1 MLTGKYLF
9 ETTKTLSLHPL
20 MFESLDL
27 PLLIGLIIALAA
39 TGIVGGILA
48 GLLGVGGGIVIVPV
62 LFHILPYFG
71 VGDDIR
77 MHVAVGTSLAT
88 IILTSISSARSHY
101 KKGAIDT
108 QLLKRW
114 GPIIFIGVLFGTW
127 FASKTDATILTGIF
141 AVLALFVAANMAFRP
156 ENVHLSDKL
165 PGSPFKELIALFI
178 GSFSAMMG
186 IGGGTFT
193 VPILTLFS
201 YPIRKAVGT
210 AAAIGLIISIPG
222 TLGFLLSG
230 LTVSEL
236 PPGNI
241 GYVNMLGFIVIVPMT
256 VLCAPFGAHLAHS
269 INTGL
274 LKKAFALFLFLTSLR
289 MFYGL
294 I

>member
-1 MLTGKYLF
+1 
-9 ETTKTLSLHPL
+9 
-20 MFESLDL
+20 MFESIDL
-27 PLLIGLIIALAA
+27 PLLIGLVIALAA

-114 GPIIFIGVLFGTW
+114 GPFIFIGVLFGTW

-141 AVLALFVAANMAFRP
+141 AVLALVVAANMAFRP

-165 PGSPFKELIALFI
+165 PGSPFKELIAL
-178 GSFSAMMG
+178 
-186 IGGGTFT
+186 
-193 VPILTLFS
+193 
-201 YPIRKAVGT
+201 
-210 AAAIGLIISIPG
+210 
-222 TLGFLLSG
+222 
-230 LTVSEL
+230 
-236 PPGNI
+236 
-241 GYVNMLGFIVIVPMT
+241 
-256 VLCAPFGAHLAHS
+256 
-269 INTGL
+269 
-274 LKKAFALFLFLTSLR
+274 
-289 MFYGL
+289 
-294 I
+294 

>member
-1 MLTGKYLF
+1 
-9 ETTKTLSLHPL
+9 
-20 MFESLDL
+20 MFESVETS
-27 PLLIGLIIALAA
+27 LLVGLIITLAA
-39 TGIVGGILA
+39 TGVVGGILA

-62 LFHILPYFG
+62 LFHTLGYFG

-77 MHVAVGTSLAT
+77 IHVAVGTSLAT

-108 QLLKRW
+108 DLLKRW
-114 GPIIFIGVLFGTW
+114 GPFIFIGVLIGTW
-127 FASKTDATILTGIF
+127 LASISDATILTGIF
-141 AVLALFVAANMAFRP
+141 AVLALAVAANMAFRP

-165 PGSPFKELIALFI
+165 PGSPVKELIALFI
-178 GSFSAMMG
+178 GGFSAMMG

-193 VPILTLFS
+193 VPTLTLFS

-210 AAAIGLIISIPG
+210 ASAIGLIISIPG
-222 TLGFLLSG
+222 TLGFLYSG
-230 LTVSEL
+230 LSVSDL

-241 GYVNMLGFIVIVPMT
+241 GYVNILGFAVIVPMT
-256 VLCAPFGAHLAHS
+256 ILFAPFGAHIAHS

-274 LKKAFALFLFLTSLR
+274 LKKAFAFFLFLTSLR

-294 I
+294 L

>member
-1 MLTGKYLF
+1 
-9 ETTKTLSLHPL
+9 
-20 MFESLDL
+20 MFDSLDTS
-27 PLLIGLIIALAA
+27 LLIGLIATLAA
-39 TGIVGGILA
+39 TGVIGGILA

-62 LFHILPYFG
+62 LFHTLGYFG
-71 VGDDIR
+71 VEDEIR

-108 QLLKRW
+108 DLLKRW
-114 GPIIFIGVLFGTW
+114 GPIIFIGVLIGTW
-127 FASKTDATILTGIF
+127 VASFSDASVLTSIF
-141 AVLALFVAANMAFRP
+141 AVLALVVAANMAFRP

-178 GSFSAMMG
+178 GGFSAMMG

-201 YPIRKAVGT
+201 YPIRQAVGT
-210 AAAIGLIISIPG
+210 ASAIGLIIAIPG
-222 TLGFLLSG
+222 TIGFLISG
-230 LTVSEL
+230 FSVPDL

-241 GYVNMLGFIVIVPMT
+241 GYVNILGFAVIVPMT
-256 VLCAPFGAHLAHS
+256 ILFAPVGAHIAHS

-274 LKKAFALFLFLTSLR
+274 LKKAFAFFLFLTSIR
-289 MFYGL
+289 MFYSL
-294 I
+294 F